1 MKLLKVKFLS
11 ISIYKKNENVDQ
23 QSYKV
28 FEMCSTKYTY
38 KLTVQFHESQA
49 LLLFLFYIFVRRY
62 SRTNKGSKKPPYNLK
77 PPKESLTFQRSFQP
91 FEFNLRKCMF
101 IFEGGSK
108 KQLRNGSFFTLVAFN
123 ASLEQLLIVVM
134 KVKSNVSSTNM

>member
-1 MKLLKVKFLS
+1 
-11 ISIYKKNENVDQ
+11 
-23 QSYKV
+23 
-28 FEMCSTKYTY
+28 MCSTKYTY

-62 SRTNKGSKKPPYNLK
+62 SRTNKDSEKPPYKLK
-77 PPKESLTFQRSFQP
+77 SPKESLTFQRSFQP

-108 KQLRNGSFFTLVAFN
+108 KQLRNGSFFTLVTFN

>member
-1 MKLLKVKFLS
+1 
-11 ISIYKKNENVDQ
+11 
-23 QSYKV
+23 
-28 FEMCSTKYTY
+28 MCSTKYTY

-62 SRTNKGSKKPPYNLK
+62 SRTNKDSEKPPYKLK
-77 PPKESLTFQRSFQP
+77 SPKESLTFQRSFQP

-108 KQLRNGSFFTLVAFN
+108 KQLRNGSF
-123 ASLEQLLIVVM
+123 LL
-134 KVKSNVSSTNM
+134 